1 MDDHLL
7 QSLIC
12 NFTSKNSASPD
23 HPTCL
28 PEMLSCVSHVYVT
41 LVAMVTGIT
50 YCCREK
56 STHVAPW
63 SHYSGHTLRW
73 LLSLLLLLSYMCAI
87 GAGAISASDSE
98 RPWPYL
104 YVPSILGLVATFLTI
119 SLYNAWETG
128 NCRVPLLSLLVY
140 WAGVGGLQGWKV
152 WRMVHAGYA
161 KDLYVRFYVTI
172 VVAAAYVLL
181 LVIELYLLLSK
192 RYCCGSCCAVPPSL
206 PPSDLQDREMT
217 FYQPFVNPVSMV
229 TYWWLNG
236 FLSLGYKRPLEM
248 SDLGKLPKEHHA
260 AVNHKLLGQAFNEHM
275 TKWTSAHPARSLW
288 ASFVTVYGWRF
299 FLGCL
304 FQFVGSLLA
313 FVGPF
318 CIDRVVQYV
327 ELSHQPQSNTT
338 IPQGV
343 SLVTFDTFAR
353 NGFVLTVVLL
363 VALVTKACCL
373 HMANYIVMREG
384 ISAKTGLQAM
394 VYEKTLR
401 LSSAALTGVTMT
413 TGEVINH
420 LSIDAGN
427 IMDFFLYIFYL
438 WSAPI
443 TLVVAMVMLYLSLGE
458 AALAGAGLMI
468 LLAPVQWYLAMK
480 MGRLQ
485 KETLEQT
492 DQRIKKSNEM
502 LQAMK
507 LIKLYA
513 WEDIFSDMIKGA
525 RKKELG
531 VLLKGFLYGVCVLF
545 ITRGTPILTTLLT
558 FGLYTLIADEPL
570 TAGKAFSSL
579 ALFNIL
585 EVPLMVLP
593 MVTRVTVNAVVSN
606 RRLGKFFVAPE
617 VDGTDQELRGE
628 SLPTS
633 SEMDLVNAFHP
644 SEDQRSPL
652 VINASQLGSETFEL
666 NDNTAIQVED
676 GSFAWDLE
684 SKQPILTDLYIS
696 IPQGKLTFIVGSVG
710 SGKSSLLNAL
720 LGEMTTITGSVRF
733 SSAHNCVAFAA
744 QKPWLL
750 NASLKDNILF
760 GSPMDR
766 GRYSAV
772 ISACALQPDL
782 DILPA
787 GEETEIGEKGINL
800 SGGQKQR
807 VSVARALYSTAD
819 IVILDDP
826 LSALDVHVGTQL
838 FEEGIVG
845 LLAAEGRTVI
855 LVTHKL
861 QLLPEADL
869 ILVMKDGQ
877 VAIQGTLEE
886 ISQASPHLFEQWKEE
901 WDEQEEE
908 EEEED
913 VKNDEKKDK
922 KEEDEKERK
931 DGKLM
936 TQEEREKGIVEVK
949 VYLTYAYAGGI
960 VLVIVAMLAQVAL
973 RGFAVARDFWLSDWS
988 SAASGHNGSQLETSY
1003 TSMFVGIEHPGVTD
1017 VEYYLIGY
1025 AILSGG
1031 VILTTL
1037 IGALLFLFV
1046 SYRAAKNLHR
1056 AMLDNIVRAPMRFFD
1071 TTPLGRIINRF
1082 SSDTQTIDQK
1092 LQTSILTVVSTTLQC
1107 LAAVVVNAIVTPWF
1121 LIPALPVIGFY
1132 FFMQNYFRA
1141 SSRELQRLENI
1152 SKSPV
1157 LASFTEVLGGLSTVR
1172 SYKEQGRFSQQ
1183 FQQNLDSTAKTFMWL
1198 NTANRWLGVRL
1209 DLIGSVIVFAAA
1221 LSSLLAAVLGH
1232 LAPGLVGLSLT
1243 YALSVSGY
1251 LTWLVRSL
1259 ANVEMKMNSLERVK
1273 HYTEVQTEPQEGT
1286 TVTPVD
1292 LPANWPSRG
1301 EVRVSEL
1308 STRYAADLEPVLMNV
1323 SVLFKGGEKV
1333 GICGRT
1339 GSGKSSLTL
1348 SLFRM
1353 IDNFAGKI
1361 YIDDVDISKIGLQ
1374 ALRSKL
1380 SIIPQDPVLFA
1391 GTIRF
1396 NLDPMDSRSDQELWD
1411 ALAAAQLKG
1420 VVSDLPEGLD
1430 SVVSEG
1436 GENFSV
1442 GQRQLFCLAR
1452 AFLRKT
1458 KILIMDEATASLDL
1472 ETDSVLQTAVTT
1484 AFADR
1489 TVITIAHRLSTILD
1503 YDHILVLKDG
1513 RVVENGPPQELL
1525 CDTNSL
1531 FSALV
1536 RGS

>member
-1 MDDHLL
+1 
-7 QSLIC
+7 
-12 NFTSKNSASPD
+12 
-23 HPTCL
+23 
-28 PEMLSCVSHVYVT
+28 
-41 LVAMVTGIT
+41 
-50 YCCREK
+50 
-56 STHVAPW
+56 
-63 SHYSGHTLRW
+63 
-73 LLSLLLLLSYMCAI
+73 
-87 GAGAISASDSE
+87 
-98 RPWPYL
+98 
-104 YVPSILGLVATFLTI
+104 
-119 SLYNAWETG
+119 
-128 NCRVPLLSLLVY
+128 
-140 WAGVGGLQGWKV
+140 
-152 WRMVHAGYA
+152 
-161 KDLYVRFYVTI
+161 
-172 VVAAAYVLL
+172 
-181 LVIELYLLLSK
+181 
-192 RYCCGSCCAVPPSL
+192 
-206 PPSDLQDREMT
+206 
-217 FYQPFVNPVSMV
+217 
-229 TYWWLNG
+229 
-236 FLSLGYKRPLEM
+236 
-248 SDLGKLPKEHHA
+248 
-260 AVNHKLLGQAFNEHM
+260 M

-313 FVGPF
+313 FVGPI

-327 ELSHQPQSNTT
+327 ELSQRPQSNAT
-338 IPQGV
+338 IPQEV
-343 SLVTFDTFAR
+343 SLVTFDTFAQ

-373 HMANYIVMREG
+373 HMAYYIVMREG
-384 ISAKTGLQAM
+384 INAKTGLQAM

-401 LSSAALTGVTMT
+401 LSSAALTGGTMT

-427 IMDFFLYIFYL
+427 IMDFFFFIFYL

-507 LIKLYA
+507 LIKLYT

-525 RKKELG
+525 RRKELK

-545 ITRGTPILTTLLT
+545 ITRGTPIFTTLLT
-558 FGLYTLIADEPL
+558 FGLYTLITNEPL

-617 VDGTDQELRGE
+617 VDGTDQEMRGE
-628 SLPTS
+628 SS
-633 SEMDLVNAFHP
+633 SEVNFAFVPSEDQRSSLDINTGQLGSETFENDNTDIQMNFVNGFVP

-652 VINASQLGSETFEL
+652 DIKTFEL

-696 IPQGKLTFIVGSVG
+696 IPQGKLMFIVGSVG

-733 SSAHNCVAFAA
+733 SSAHNSVAYAA

-766 GRYSAV
+766 GRYLAV

-861 QLLPEADL
+861 QLLPQADL

-877 VAIQGTLEE
+877 VAHQGTLEE

-901 WDEQEEE
+901 WDEKEEE

-913 VKNDEKKDK
+913 AKKDEKKDK
-922 KEEDEKERK
+922 KDEDEKETK

-936 TQEEREKGIVEVK
+936 TQEEREKGMVK
-949 VYLTYAYAGGI
+949 VRVYLTYAYAGGI

-988 SAASGHNGSQLETSY
+988 SAASSYNGSQLEINNN
-1003 TSMFVGIEHPGVTD
+1003 SMFAEMEHPGVTD

-1025 AILSGG
+1025 ASLSGG

-1046 SYRAAKNLHR
+1046 GYRAAKNLHY

-1082 SSDTQTIDQK
+1082 SSDTQIIDQK
-1092 LQTSILTVVSTTLQC
+1092 LQADILSVVSTTLQC

-1121 LIPALPVIGFY
+1121 LIPAMPIIGFY
-1132 FFMQNYFRA
+1132 FFMQKYFRA

-1172 SYKEQGRFSQQ
+1172 SYKEQRRFSQQ

-1221 LSSLLAAVLGH
+1221 LSSLLAAVLGR
-1232 LAPGLVGLSLT
+1232 LEPGLVGLSLT

-1251 LTWLVRSL
+1251 LNWLVRSL
-1259 ANVEMKMNSLERVK
+1259 ADVEMKMNSLERVK
-1273 HYTEVQTEPQEGT
+1273 HYTEVQTEPQEGSS
-1286 TVTPVD
+1286 VA

-1301 EVRVSEL
+1301 EVRVSGL

-1411 ALAAAQLKG
+1411 ALVAAQLKG

>member
-7 QSLIC
+7 QSLVC
-12 NFTSKNSASPD
+12 NFTSTKTNND
-23 HPTCL
+23 HPTCI
-28 PEMLSCVSHVYVT
+28 PEMLSCVPHAYVVF
-41 LVAMVTGIT
+41 VAMVTGIT

-56 STHVAPW
+56 SSHVTPW

-73 LLSLLLLLSYMCAI
+73 MLSILLLLCYMCAI
-87 GAGAISASDSE
+87 GAGAISANDSKQ
-98 RPWPYL
+98 PWPYL
-104 YVPSILGLVATFLTI
+104 YVPSILGLVATLLSI
-119 SLYNAWETG
+119 GLYNAWETG
-128 NCRVPLLSLLVY
+128 NYRVPLLTLLVY
-140 WAGVGGLQGWKV
+140 WAGIGGLQGWTV
-152 WRMVHAGYA
+152 WRMVHAGFA
-161 KDLYVRFYVTI
+161 GDLYVRFYVT
-172 VVAAAYVLL
+172 VVIAAVYALL
-181 LVIELYLLLSK
+181 MLIELYLLLTK
-192 RYCCGSCCAVPPSL
+192 RYCCGSCCAVPPSH
-206 PPSDLQDREMT
+206 PPNDLQDEEMT

-236 FLSLGYKRPLEM
+236 FLQLGYKRPLEM

-260 AVNHKLLGQAFNEHM
+260 AVNHKLLGQAFNKHM

-288 ASFVTVYGWRF
+288 ASYLTVYGWRF

-304 FQFVGSLLA
+304 FQFIGSSLS
-313 FVGPF
+313 FVGPI

-327 ELSHQPQSNTT
+327 ELSHIPPSNST
-338 IPQGV
+338 ITEEV
-343 SLVTFDTFAR
+343 SLVTFDTFIQ

-373 HMANYIVMREG
+373 HMAYYIVMREG
-384 ISAKTGLQAM
+384 INAKTGLQAM

-401 LSSAALTGVTMT
+401 LSSAALTGGTMT
-413 TGEVINH
+413 TGGVINH

-427 IMDFFLYIFYL
+427 IMDFFFYIFYL

-443 TLVVAMVMLYLSLGE
+443 TLVVAMVLLYLSLGE
-458 AALAGAGLMI
+458 AALAGGGLMI
-468 LLAPVQWYLAMK
+468 VLAPVQWYLAMK

-525 RKKELG
+525 RRKELR

-545 ITRGTPILTTLLT
+545 VTRCTPILSTLLT
-558 FGLYTLIADEPL
+558 FSLYTLITGQPL

-585 EVPLMVLP
+585 EAPLFTLP
-593 MVTRVTVNAVVSN
+593 MVTRVAVNAIVSN

-617 VDGTDQELRGE
+617 VDSTDLEPRGGSPHTVRETSFANE
-628 SLPTS
+628 SL
-633 SEMDLVNAFHP
+633 P
-644 SEDQRSPL
+644 SEDQRSHL
-652 VINASQLGSETFEL
+652 VINVSQLGSETFEL
-666 NDNTAIQVED
+666 DDNTAIQVEE
-676 GSFAWDLE
+676 GTFAWDLE
-684 SKQPILTDLYIS
+684 SKQPILTNLYIN
-696 IPQGKLTFIVGSVG
+696 IPRGKLTFIVGSVG
-710 SGKSSLLNAL
+710 SGKSSLLNAI

-733 SSAHNCVAFAA
+733 ASAHDSVAYAA

-766 GRYSAV
+766 RRYSAV

-807 VSVARALYSTAD
+807 VSVARALYSAAD

-861 QLLPEADL
+861 QLLPQADL

-877 VAIQGTLEE
+877 VAHQGTLEE
-886 ISQASPHLFEQWKEE
+886 ISLASPHLFEQWREE
-901 WDEQEEE
+901 WDEEEKE

-913 VKNDEKKDK
+913 AKKDEKKDDK
-922 KEEDEKERK
+922 DEDEKETR

-936 TQEEREKGIVEVK
+936 TKEEREKGMVK
-949 VYLTYAYAGGI
+949 VKIYFTYAYAGGI
-960 VLVIVAMLAQVAL
+960 VLFIASMLAQVAL
-973 RGFAVARDFWLSDWS
+973 RGFGVARDFWLSDWS
-988 SAASGHNGSQLETSY
+988 SASSSQNGSQLEIS
-1003 TSMFVGIEHPGVTD
+1003 SMFGEIAHPNVTD

-1025 AILSGG
+1025 ASLSGG
-1031 VILTTL
+1031 VILMTL
-1037 IGALLFLFV
+1037 IGALLFLSV
-1046 SYRAAKNLHR
+1046 GYRAAKNLHQ

-1092 LQTSILTVVSTTLQC
+1092 LQSSVMSVVSTTLQC
-1107 LAAVVVNAIVTPWF
+1107 LAAVVVNAVVTPWF

-1132 FFMQNYFRA
+1132 FFMQKYFRA
-1141 SSRELQRLENI
+1141 SSRELQRLESI

-1183 FQQNLDSTAKTFMWL
+1183 FHQNLDSTARTFMWL

-1221 LSSLLAAVLGH
+1221 LSSLLAAVLGN

-1251 LTWLVRSL
+1251 LNWLVRSL
-1259 ANVEMKMNSLERVK
+1259 ADVEMKMNSLERVK
-1273 HYTEVQTEPQEGT
+1273 HYTDVQIEPQEDT
-1286 TVTPVD
+1286 TVA
-1292 LPANWPSRG
+1292 LPPNWPSRG
-1301 EVRVSEL
+1301 EVRVSGL
-1308 STRYAADLEPVLMNV
+1308 STRYDTDLDPVLMDV
-1323 SVLFKGGEKV
+1323 SVVFKGGEKV

-1353 IDNFAGKI
+1353 IDNFSGEI
-1361 YIDDVDISKIGLQ
+1361 YIDDVDISKISLQ
-1374 ALRSKL
+1374 TLRSKL

-1396 NLDPMDSRSDQELWD
+1396 NLDPLESRSDQELWD
-1411 ALAAAQLKG
+1411 ALAAAQLKV

-1430 SVVSEG
+1430 SLVSEG

-1472 ETDSVLQTAVTT
+1472 ETDSVLQSAVTT

-1513 RVVENGPPQELL
+1513 RVVENGSPQELL
-1525 CDTNSL
+1525 YDTNSL

-1536 RGS
+1536 KGS

>member
-1 MDDHLL
+1 MDNHLL
-7 QSLIC
+7 QSLTC
-12 NFTSKNSASPD
+12 NFSSKNSPN

-28 PEMLSCVSHVYVT
+28 PEMLSCVPHAYIA
-41 LVAMVTGIT
+41 LVAMVTGIA
-50 YCCREK
+50 YCCRGR
-56 STHVAPW
+56 SDCVTPW
-63 SHYSGHTLRW
+63 SHYSGHTPRW
-73 LLSLLLLLSYMCAI
+73 LLSLLLLLCYMCSI
-87 GAGAISASDSE
+87 GEGAISASNSE
-98 RPWPYL
+98 QPWPYL
-104 YVPSILGLVATFLTI
+104 YVPSILGLVATLLSI
-119 SLYNAWETG
+119 VLYNTWETG
-128 NCRVPLLSLLVY
+128 NYRVPLLSLLVY
-140 WAGVGGLQGWKV
+140 WLGIGGLQGWNV
-152 WRMVHAGYA
+152 WRMVHAGFA
-161 KDLYVRFYVTI
+161 GDLYLRFYITI
-172 VVAAAYVLL
+172 LIAVAYVLL
-181 LVIELYLLLSK
+181 LGIELYLLLTK

-206 PPSDLQDREMT
+206 PPYDLQDRDMT

-236 FLSLGYKRPLEM
+236 FLQLGYKRPLEM

-260 AVNHKLLGQAFNEHM
+260 AVNHKLLGQAFNKHM
-275 TKWTSAHPARSLW
+275 NKWTTAHPARSLW
-288 ASFVTVYGWRF
+288 ASYITVYGWRF

-304 FQFVGSLLA
+304 FQFVGSLLS
-313 FVGPF
+313 FVGPI
-318 CIDRVVQYV
+318 CIDRIVQYV
-327 ELSHQPQSNTT
+327 ELSHVPPSNTT
-338 IPQGV
+338 VIQEV
-343 SLVTFDTFAR
+343 SLVTFDTFIQ

-373 HMANYIVMREG
+373 HMAYYIVMREG
-384 ISAKTGLQAM
+384 INAKTGLQAM

-401 LSSAALTGVTMT
+401 LSSAALTGGTMT

-427 IMDFFLYIFYL
+427 IMDFFFFIFYL

-443 TLVVAMVMLYLSLGE
+443 TLVVAMVLLYLSLGE

-468 LLAPVQWYLAMK
+468 VMAPVQWYLAMK

-513 WEDIFSDMIKGA
+513 WEDIFSDMVQGA
-525 RKKELG
+525 RRKELK
-531 VLLKGFLYGVCVLF
+531 VLLKGALYGICVTF
-545 ITRGTPILTTLLT
+545 ITRATPILTTLLT
-558 FGLYTLIADEPL
+558 FSLYTLITDEPL

-585 EVPLMVLP
+585 EGPLMVLP

-606 RRLGKFFVAPE
+606 RRLGKYFVAPE
-617 VDGTDQELRGE
+617 VDSTDLEPRGE
-628 SLPTS
+628 SSYTRRELSFENGFS
-633 SEMDLVNAFHP
+633 SL
-644 SEDQRSPL
+644 EDQRNPL
-652 VINASQLGSETFEL
+652 VINASLLGSETFEL

-676 GSFAWDLE
+676 GTFAWDLE
-684 SKQPILTDLYIS
+684 SKQPILTNLHIT
-696 IPQGKLTFIVGSVG
+696 IPKGKLTFIVGSVG
-710 SGKSSLLNAL
+710 SGKSSLLNAI

-733 SSAHNCVAFAA
+733 ASAQDSIAYAA

-807 VSVARALYSTAD
+807 VSVARALYSTAE

-838 FEEGIVG
+838 FEEGIMG
-845 LLAAEGRTVI
+845 LLAAEGRTVV

-861 QLLPEADL
+861 QLLPQADL
-869 ILVMKDGQ
+869 ILVMKEGK
-877 VAIQGTLEE
+877 VAHQGTLQE
-886 ISQASPHLFEQWKEE
+886 ISLASPHLFEQWKDE

-908 EEEED
+908 EEED
-913 VKNDEKKDK
+913 TKKDEKKDK
-922 KEEDEKERK
+922 KDEDEKETK

-936 TQEEREKGIVEVK
+936 TQEERETGMVKVK
-949 VYLTYAYAGGI
+949 VYFTYAYAGGI
-960 VLVIVAMLAQVAL
+960 LLVIAAMLAQVTL

-988 SAASGHNGSQLETSY
+988 SAASSQNGSQLEIS
-1003 TSMFVGIEHPGVTD
+1003 SMFGEIEHPNVTD

-1025 AILSGG
+1025 ASLSGG
-1031 VILTTL
+1031 VILMTL
-1037 IGALLFLFV
+1037 VGALLFVYV
-1046 SYRAAKNLHR
+1046 SYQAAKNLHR
-1056 AMLDNIVRAPMRFFD
+1056 GMLDNIVRAPMRFFD

-1082 SSDTQTIDQK
+1082 SSDTQIIDQK
-1092 LQTSILTVVSTTLQC
+1092 ISPSIMSVVSGTLQC
-1107 LAAVVVNAIVTPWF
+1107 LAAVVVNAVVTPWF
-1121 LIPALPVIGFY
+1121 LIPALPIIGFY
-1132 FFMQNYFRA
+1132 FFMQKYFRA
-1141 SSRELQRLENI
+1141 SSRELQRLESI

-1157 LASFTEVLGGLSTVR
+1157 LASFTEVLGGLQTVR

-1183 FQQNLDSTAKTFMWL
+1183 FQGNLDSTARTFMWL

-1221 LSSLLAAVLGH
+1221 LSSLLAAVLGN

-1251 LTWLVRSL
+1251 LNWLVRSL
-1259 ANVEMKMNSLERVK
+1259 ADVEMKMNALERVK
-1273 HYTEVQTEPQEGT
+1273 HYTEVQTEPREDT
-1286 TVTPVD
+1286 TVA
-1292 LPANWPSRG
+1292 LPPTWPSRG
-1301 EVRVSEL
+1301 EVRVSGL

-1323 SVLFKGGEKV
+1323 SVVFKGGEKV

-1361 YIDDVDISKIGLQ
+1361 YIDDVDISKIGLH

-1396 NLDPMDSRSDQELWD
+1396 NLDPLDSRSDQELWD

-1458 KILIMDEATASLDL
+1458 KVLIMDEATASLDL

-1513 RVVENGPPQELL
+1513 RVMENGSPQELL
-1525 CDTNSL
+1525 DDTNSL

-1536 RGS
+1536 KGS

>member
-1 MDDHLL
+1 
-7 QSLIC
+7 
-12 NFTSKNSASPD
+12 
-23 HPTCL
+23 
-28 PEMLSCVSHVYVT
+28 MLSCVPHVYVT

-56 STHVAPW
+56 STDVAPW

-73 LLSLLLLLSYMCAI
+73 LLSILLLLSYMCAT
-87 GAGAISASDSE
+87 GAGAISASNSE

-104 YVPSILGLVATFLTI
+104 YVPSILGLVAMFLTI

-140 WAGVGGLQGWKV
+140 WTWVGGLQGWKV
-152 WRMVHAGYA
+152 WRVVHAGYA
-161 KDLYVRFYVTI
+161 GDLYVKFYVTI

-181 LVIELYLLLSK
+181 LVIELYLLLTK

-217 FYQPFVNPVSMV
+217 FYQPFVNPISMV

-260 AVNHKLLGQAFNEHM
+260 AVNHKLLGQAFNKHM

-313 FVGPF
+313 FVGPI

-327 ELSHQPQSNTT
+327 ELSQLPPSNAT
-338 IPQGV
+338 IPQEV
-343 SLVTFDTFAR
+343 SLVTFDTFAQ

-373 HMANYIVMREG
+373 HMAYYIVMREG
-384 ISAKTGLQAM
+384 INAKTGLQAM

-401 LSSAALTGVTMT
+401 LSSAALTGGTMT

-427 IMDFFLYIFYL
+427 IMDFFFFIFYL

-525 RKKELG
+525 RRKELK

-545 ITRGTPILTTLLT
+545 ITRGTPIFTTLLT
-558 FGLYTLIADEPL
+558 FGLYTLITNEPL

-628 SLPTS
+628 SS
-633 SEMDLVNAFHP
+633 SEVNFAFLP

-652 VINASQLGSETFEL
+652 DINTGQLGSETFENDNAAIQMNFVNGFVPSEDQRSPLDIKTGQFGSETFEL

-684 SKQPILTDLYIS
+684 SKQPILTDLCIS

-733 SSAHNCVAFAA
+733 SSAHNSVAYAA

-861 QLLPEADL
+861 QLLPQADL

-877 VAIQGTLEE
+877 VAHQGTLKE

-901 WDEQEEE
+901 WDEQEDE

-913 VKNDEKKDK
+913 AKKDEKKDK
-922 KEEDEKERK
+922 DEDEKETK

-936 TQEEREKGIVEVK
+936 TQEEREKGMVKVK

-960 VLVIVAMLAQVAL
+960 ALVIVAMLAQVAL

-988 SAASGHNGSQLETSY
+988 SAASSYNGSQLEINNN
-1003 TSMFVGIEHPGVTD
+1003 SMFAEMEHPGVTD

-1025 AILSGG
+1025 ASLSGG

-1046 SYRAAKNLHR
+1046 GYRAAKNLHY

-1082 SSDTQTIDQK
+1082 SSDTQIIDQK
-1092 LQTSILTVVSTTLQC
+1092 LQADILSVVSTTLQC
-1107 LAAVVVNAIVTPWF
+1107 LAAIVVNAIVTPWF
-1121 LIPALPVIGFY
+1121 LIPAIPIIGFY
-1132 FFMQNYFRA
+1132 FFMQKYFRA
-1141 SSRELQRLENI
+1141 TSRELQRLENI

-1172 SYKEQGRFSQQ
+1172 SYREQRRFSQQ

-1221 LSSLLAAVLGH
+1221 LSSLLAAVLGR
-1232 LAPGLVGLSLT
+1232 LEPGLVGLSLT

-1251 LTWLVRSL
+1251 LNWLVRSL
-1259 ANVEMKMNSLERVK
+1259 ADVEMKMNSLERVK
-1273 HYTEVQTEPQEGT
+1273 HYTEVQTEPQEGS
-1286 TVTPVD
+1286 TVA

-1301 EVRVSEL
+1301 EVRVSGL

-1411 ALAAAQLKG
+1411 ALAAAQLKK

-1484 AFADR
+1484 AFSDR
-1489 TVITIAHRLSTILD
+1489 TVITIAI
-1503 YDHILVLKDG
+1503 
-1513 RVVENGPPQELL
+1513 
-1525 CDTNSL
+1525 
-1531 FSALV
+1531 
-1536 RGS
+1536 